1 MKSLFTLFLPPYA
14 ICRYGCTGFCAA
26 PIGVFWITG
35 IVAIVYGF
43 MGGLGISP
51 GIDWLVVLIGV
62 SLMLIASAWAWL
74 AIKKADQESHDNS
87 GRPICRVFPGLDES
101 NPFDEIKKAR

>member
-1 MKSLFTLFLPPYA
+1 MKSLLTLFLPPYA

-43 MGGLGISP
+43 MGGLGITP

-74 AIKKADQESHDNS
+74 AIKKAEQENHDNS
-87 GRPICRVFPGLDES
+87 SSLICRVFPALDES